1 MGSNKI
7 NGRIVLT
14 CQYMS
19 MLLQNHLHGNSHAS
33 RHHFSFVSS
42 FEVQKILVKGVVG
55 HIEIHWGYHWH
66 DSSKMQECRIMSAS
80 PFAQTKNFTG
90 SFGNCLAPH
99 FLWYLWNKYRYKFVA
114 GFCCRWLITCS
125 GKWFSTTGF
134 GMIFFGIHNGSNRG
148 KNMSNIFSDMFN
160 FFVSV

>member
-134 GMIFFGIHNGSNRG
+134 GMIFFGIHNGSNPG